1 MKTDVAVAEVLH
13 RHSKSFHLASQFLAP
28 SIRQRV
34 QTLYAW
40 CRYVDDSI
48 DRAENSKAAYESL
61 YLWRESLDQIYS
73 GKRVIDPVVR
83 ALQELVLSCRL
94 PRLYLEELL
103 HGMEMDIVGVFAPD
117 EETLFK
123 YCYRVAGVV
132 GLLMNH
138 VMGVRDPRALKH
150 ACHLGMGMQL
160 INIARD
166 VLEDW
171 NRGRLYIPK
180 DWLPTLPTVGQ
191 PLCRESFRPAVRR
204 LLDWADDYLDSGRAG
219 FCYLDLRNRLAVS
232 VATEVYAAIGKKIRA
247 RNYDIYA
254 GRAIVSFTSKMLYAV
269 GGIVQAFCL
278 AKNQTK
284 SPKEDRLLRY
294 VLDEVQTIR

>member
-1 MKTDVAVAEVLH
+1 MKKDVAVADVLY

-48 DRAENSKAAYESL
+48 DRAETLKEAYESL
-61 YLWRESLDQIYS
+61 HLWRESLEKIYS
-73 GKRVIDPVVR
+73 GQRVDDPVGQ

-94 PRLYLEELL
+94 PRLYLGELL
-103 HGMEMDIVGVFAPD
+103 QGMEMDIVGVFAPD
-117 EETLFK
+117 EETLYK

-132 GLLMNH
+132 GLLMTH

-150 ACHLGMGMQL
+150 ACHLGIGMQL

-171 NRGRLYIPK
+171 NRGRLYIPRS
-180 DWLPTLPTVGQ
+180 WLLALPTVGQ
-191 PLCRESFRPAVRR
+191 ALCRESFRPAVQR
-204 LLDWADDYLDSGRAG
+204 LLDRADEYLHSGRAG
-219 FCYLDLRNRLAVS
+219 FCYLDVRNRLAVS
-232 VATEVYAAIGKKIRA
+232 VATEVYAGIGEKIRR

-254 GRAIVSFTSKMLYAV
+254 GRAVVHLTSKILYAARA
-269 GGIVQAFCL
+269 IVRAFSVV
-278 AKNQTK
+278 KIP
-284 SPKEDRLLRY
+284 SEDRLLQC
-294 VLDEVQTIR
+294 VLNEPQTMR